1 MRLRVLFYAVNG
13 LGLGH
18 LTRLMGIAR
27 ALRRLAP
34 GCEIL
39 FLTSSEAAHLAYRE
53 GFASV
58 KLPSRN
64 AARRGELRQS
74 TFTRLGQSLVWN
86 TLSAFD
92 PHVLVVDTFALGSWH
107 ELGPILRW
115 PLRKAFVFRAQK
127 SERALE
133 PAFVEALKL
142 YDLILIPHH
151 AQDDEV
157 APHELSLPRETRVLW
172 TGPMT
177 LRGRSELL
185 GRDAARAR
193 LSRDGCLSLEP
204 NDLLGLVALGGGGG
218 PGLHAA
224 RALLADAIR
233 LLQQGPDER
242 LGRVRWIELAGP
254 LDAASIDA
262 PEPPAEPQ
270 VLAGTPALPD
280 EALTPNLEP
289 DSAKPCAAGAL
300 PWLVLR
306 DVHPMGSVLRAFDGA
321 VAAAGYNTVHEAQV
335 AALPT
340 LLWPFAR
347 DVDDQF
353 ARARLLASQNRALVF
368 EAASQPSDEAPAQPR
383 AEPRAEQLAEQLAE
397 VFGAATSSRLR
408 ASMLAAQAARRTWQ
422 ADANGTH
429 EAARAILDLLGPR

>member
-18 LTRLMGIAR
+18 LTRLMGLAR
-27 ALRRLAP
+27 ALRGLAP

-39 FLTSSEAAHLAYRE
+39 FLSSSEASHLAYRE

-74 TFTRLGQSLVWN
+74 TFARLGQSLVWN

-107 ELGPILRW
+107 ELGPVLRW
-115 PLRKAFVFRAQK
+115 PMRKAFVFRAQK
-127 SERALE
+127 SARALE
-133 PAFVEALKL
+133 PAFVEALRL

-151 AQDDEV
+151 AQGDEV
-157 APHELSLPRETRVLW
+157 APSELNLPPETRVVW

-185 GRDAARAR
+185 TRAQARSR
-193 LSRDGCLSLEP
+193 LEHEGLLSLKAD
-204 NDLLGLVALGGGGG
+204 DLLGLVALGGGGG
-218 PGLHAA
+218 PGLDEA
-224 RALLADAIR
+224 RALLAQAIAR
-233 LLQQGPDER
+233 LQQGPDER
-242 LGRVRWIELAGP
+242 LNRIRWVELAGP
-254 LDAASIDA
+254 LDTAPIDA
-262 PEPPAEPQ
+262 PEVLAEPQ
-270 VLAGTPALPD
+270 VLAGAPEPSAEPNRASTCTPG
-280 EALTPNLEP
+280 EW
-289 DSAKPCAAGAL
+289 
-300 PWLVLR
+300 PWQILR

-321 VAAAGYNTVHEAQV
+321 VAAAGYNTVYEAQV

-353 ARARLLASQNRALVF
+353 ARSRLLAGQNRALVF
-368 EAASQPSDEAPAQPR
+368 EPAQER
-383 AEPRAEQLAEQLAE
+383 DDDQAQQLAALVAQLFDADI
-397 VFGAATSSRLR
+397 GSRLR
-408 ASMLAAQAARRTWQ
+408 ASMRAAQASRGASQ
-422 ADANGTH
+422 EDCNGTL
-429 EAARAILDLLGPR
+429 EGARAILDLLRMA

>member
-27 ALRRLAP
+27 ALRRQAP

-53 GFASV
+53 GFAAI

-64 AARRGELRQS
+64 AARRGELRAS
-74 TFTRLGQSLVWN
+74 TFARLGQSLVWN

-107 ELGPILRW
+107 ELAPILRW
-115 PLRKAFVFRAQK
+115 PMRKAFVFRAQK

-133 PAFVEALKL
+133 PVFLEALKL

-151 AQDDEV
+151 ESGDEV
-157 APHELSLPRETRVLW
+157 APSDLRLPPETRAVW
-172 TGPMT
+172 CGPMT

-185 GRDAARAR
+185 GREQARAR
-193 LSRDGCLSLEP
+193 LLRQSGLSLKSNTES
-204 NDLLGLVALGGGGG
+204 LLGLVALGGGGG
-218 PGLHAA
+218 PGIGEA
-224 RALLADAIR
+224 RALLARSIRILQAGADAR
-233 LLQQGPDER
+233 LR
-242 LGRVRWIELAGP
+242 SIRWIELAGP
-254 LDAASIDA
+254 LETDSIDA
-262 PEPPAEPQ
+262 PGPQ
-270 VLAGTPALPD
+270 VLADANPSED
-280 EALTPNLEP
+280 Q
-289 DSAKPCAAGAL
+289 L

-321 VAAAGYNTVHEAQV
+321 VAAAGYNTVQEAQV

-340 LLWPFAR
+340 VLWPFAR

-353 ARARLLASQNRALVF
+353 ARARLLARQNRALVF
-368 EAASQPSDEAPAQPR
+368 EAPAPEECGAEQAHELANLIAQVFDEA
-383 AEPRAEQLAEQLAE
+383 
-397 VFGAATSSRLR
+397 VSSRLR
-408 ASMLAAQAARRTWQ
+408 ASMLAAQAARR
-422 ADANGTH
+422 AAGDDSNGT
-429 EAARAILDLLGPR
+429 EVGARAILELFGPH

>member
-27 ALRRLAP
+27 ALRRQVP

-53 GFASV
+53 GFAAV

-74 TFTRLGQSLVWN
+74 TFARLGQSLVWN

-107 ELGPILRW
+107 ELAPILRW
-115 PLRKAFVFRAQK
+115 PMRKVFVFRAQK

-133 PAFVEALKL
+133 PVFLEALKL
-142 YDLILIPHH
+142 YDLILLPHH
-151 AQDDEV
+151 AQGDEV
-157 APHELSLPRETRVLW
+157 SPRDLRLPAETRAVW
-172 TGPMT
+172 CGPMT
-177 LRGRSELL
+177 LRSRHELL
-185 GRDAARAR
+185 PRDEARAR
-193 LSRDGCLSLEP
+193 ILRGSGHPASDSE
-204 NDLLGLVALGGGGG
+204 LLGLVALGGGGG
-218 PGLHAA
+218 PGLDEA
-224 RALLADAIR
+224 RALLARSIR
-233 LLQQGPDER
+233 LLQQNPQAR
-242 LGRVRWIELAGP
+242 ASQIRWIELSGP

-262 PEPPAEPQ
+262 PESQ
-270 VLAGTPALPD
+270 VLED
-280 EALTPNLEP
+280 V
-289 DSAKPCAAGAL
+289 
-300 PWLVLR
+300 PWAILR

-321 VAAAGYNTVHEAQV
+321 VAAAGYNTVAEAQV

-353 ARARLLASQNRALVF
+353 ARANLLAAQHRVLAFEPPPSTWGEADAARLSQQLEMLF
-368 EAASQPSDEAPAQPR
+368 EED
-383 AEPRAEQLAEQLAE
+383 LA
-397 VFGAATSSRLR
+397 SRLR
-408 ASMLAAQAARRTWQ
+408 ASMRAAQASHG
-422 ADANGTH
+422 DVNGT
-429 EAARAILDLLGPR
+429 EAAARAITELFSLR